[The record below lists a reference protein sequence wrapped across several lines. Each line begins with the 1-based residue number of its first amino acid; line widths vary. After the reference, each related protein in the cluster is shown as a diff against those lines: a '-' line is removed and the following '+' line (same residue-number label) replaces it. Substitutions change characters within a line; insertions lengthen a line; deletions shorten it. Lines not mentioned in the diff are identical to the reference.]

1 MKASAE
7 KIQERKRVM
16 IMKKKEQNLD
26 RFQFSTS
33 CRNAIIQH
41 EKHYTTTPAK
51 DWNEAKHIFSQG
63 TKYFNLGLQ
72 LFSFEEELVQRV
84 RVNQLLSKLYKQL
97 AAFKQEK
104 IANNDA
110 LDRVS
115 KIQWRRIKCL
125 ELSLGFCDPEA
136 NLIQVDIHRQTSL
149 NVCPGPGAHLRA
161 GRYLPRAPGAQAEE
175 VRENRRQPRP
185 QAAPENGNE

>member
-41 EKHYTTTPAK
+41 EKHYTITPAK

-125 ELSLGFCDPEA
+125 ELSLGFCDTKA
-136 NLIQVDIHRQTSL
+136 NLIQVLSI
-149 NVCPGPGAHLRA
+149 
-161 GRYLPRAPGAQAEE
+161 
-175 VRENRRQPRP
+175 
-185 QAAPENGNE
+185 

>member
-136 NLIQVDIHRQTSL
+136 NLIQVDKHRQTSL
-149 NVCPGPGAHLRA
+149 TC
-161 GRYLPRAPGAQAEE
+161 LPRSRSSHSSWPISTSSFWSS
-175 VRENRRQPRP
+175 NRRSSREPPATSTPGCSRKW
-185 QAAPENGNE
+185 

>member
-41 EKHYTTTPAK
+41 EKHYTIIPAK

-136 NLIQVDIHRQTSL
+136 KDHPKFDSVRATPVVLYSACAQMDGKPAYKTTIGEAVEGQEVFYTS
-149 NVCPGPGAHLRA
+149 PFI
-161 GRYLPRAPGAQAEE
+161 
-175 VRENRRQPRP
+175 
-185 QAAPENGNE
+185 

>member
-1 MKASAE
+1 
-7 KIQERKRVM
+7 M

-41 EKHYTTTPAK
+41 EKHYTITPAK
-51 DWNEAKHIFSQG
+51 DWNEAKQIFSQG

-97 AAFKQEK
+97 AAFKQDK

-125 ELSLGFCDPEA
+125 ELSLGFCDTEA
-136 NLIQVDIHRQTSL
+136 NLIQVDEHRQTSL
-149 NVCPGPGAHLRA
+149 TC
-161 GRYLPRAPGAQAEE
+161 LPRSRSSHSSWPTYTSSFWSSSRRSS
-175 VRENRRQPRP
+175 REPPATSTPSCSRKW
-185 QAAPENGNE
+185 